1 MDSTDQPNSICQVE
15 RIEMYQLPPSD
26 PKLSLP
32 FNLLE
37 GEAVEHHGTSRDGL
51 ILITNYRLYLQIARN
66 HHHVPLGLIE
76 TVEQK
81 ELFYVYIGCK
91 DCRTYKCTFENNDS
105 CLEWYDKLLKA
116 AEPPKQLNQLFA
128 FFHFAH
134 FRANDDRVQKPYC
147 FDLNSFT
154 IEMDRLQFEKSLW
167 RISKVNVNYEVCP
180 SYPPYLLVPKDIDDE
195 ELKKVAK
202 FRSSQ
207 RIPAVVW
214 RHTKNGAVVARCS
227 QPEVGWFGWRGEEDE
242 KLLQLISKSIDNT
255 KQEKKV
261 LILDARSYAI
271 AVANRARGG
280 GCECPEYYSNCEI
293 QFMNLANIHSIRKS
307 FQALRLLC
315 TSSTDQ
321 TWHSQLEN
329 TKWLQHMS
337 GLMKAAVTLVTA
349 VDSDARSVM
358 VHCSDGWDR
367 TPQIVALGELLLDP
381 YYRTVDGFRVLIERE
396 WLAFGHKFADRCGHS
411 TGSEDLNERCP
422 VFLQW
427 LDCVHQLLKQFP
439 CDFEFSEAYLVK
451 LAQHIYSNLFG
462 TFLCNTLQ
470 DRLKIVNNRTFS
482 VWEFLNSPRFKNHL
496 YEPSGNFTMPKVIW
510 PLTNVRDLYLWREVY
525 LGTME
530 ANFRTDCGSE
540 SCPGPPDILAYHMT
554 KTRSY
559 NDLAAMSD
567 CYQGHFRRSSD
578 PSLNIEKKLNSVSL
592 QEGQEPTHIHEN
604 GVLTL
609 NRTSELEDSN
619 DFVFEKVG
627 PKDTH
632 DLENG
637 HRHHHGDVVNDLQTS
652 TEGRDRY
659 STINSEDELL
669 NGEPFLFENMTMDV
683 KNDHADRGPDSE
695 CERVV
700 TDRVDERTKDDG
712 GAADVVD
719 GGESKMEVKS
729 DESVYRGTVDAAAAS
744 EPIPVPSS
752 KKDSADK
759 SIETSSETLVSEN
772 LFSSSSPRDINGFEK
787 INAPSQPIDIPAS
800 SASKRSC
807 ENGVISLNSNH
818 FAEQL
823 NLSSSELSNSPLFS
837 RTSSSN
843 GWDNT
848 LSSLQRQNT
857 CQYVQ
862 YHLGEDGLIPLR
874 SYIQERI
881 SKIIEE
887 GKKKE
892 EKLEKEIHT
901 YRQVLINQWCLKC
914 CGEKIDDNGSVIESV
929 GSAGEGEASA
939 VESLPS
945 DKSWENL
952 EYSMYSEMQG
962 IKWVPDH
969 AVTRCT
975 NCNIKFWIGK
985 RKHHCRKCGN
995 IFCADCSEN
1004 STPLPSEQLYD
1015 PVRVCTGC
1023 YNKLQ
1028 RDCTDMPSQCKQGSC
1043 AQTTSNQQIAASSN

>member
-1 MDSTDQPNSICQVE
+1 MDNTDQPNSICQVE
-15 RIEMYQLPPSD
+15 RIEMYQLPPTD

-51 ILITNYRLYLQIARN
+51 ILITNYRLYLQITRN

-81 ELFYVYIGCK
+81 ELFYLYIGCK
-91 DCRTYKCTFENNDS
+91 DCRTYKCTFENNES
-105 CLEWYDKLLKA
+105 CLEWYDKILKA

-134 FRANDDRVQKPYC
+134 FKGSEDRVQKPYC

-154 IEMDRLQFEKSLW
+154 MEMERLQFEKSLW
-167 RISKVNVNYEVCP
+167 RISRVNVNYEVCS

-195 ELKKVAK
+195 ELKKVSK

-242 KLLQLISKSIDNT
+242 KLLQLISKSIDSS
-255 KQEKKV
+255 KQEKKVGFGLVIVLFVTLRFFLQV

-315 TSSTDQ
+315 TSSSDQ

-367 TPQIVALGELLLDP
+367 TPQIVALAELLLDP

-496 YEPSGNFTMPKVIW
+496 YEPSGNFTTPKVIW
-510 PLTNVRDLYLWREVY
+510 PQTNVRDLYLWREVY

-530 ANFRTDCGSE
+530 ANFRAECGSE

-592 QEGQEPTHIHEN
+592 QEAQQPSLTHEN
-604 GVLTL
+604 GVQAPKDA
-609 NRTSELEDSN
+609 SELEESA
-619 DFVFEKVG
+619 DFAFEKVATKAAAEEE
-627 PKDTH
+627 P
-632 DLENG
+632 LQNG
-637 HRHHHGDVVNDLQTS
+637 HGDVAKEITNGGSVNG
-652 TEGRDRY
+652 E
-659 STINSEDELL
+659 EELL
-669 NGEPFLFENMTMDV
+669 NGDPFLFDNVVTADV
-683 KNDHADRGPDSE
+683 KSVVDNG
-695 CERVV
+695 ERDV
-700 TDRVDERTKDDG
+700 TDCGRTKIDEEE
-712 GAADVVD
+712 VV
-719 GGESKMEVKS
+719 
-729 DESVYRGTVDAAAAS
+729 DESVAFCGERCVES
-744 EPIPVPSS
+744 EPIPVPSKRDAS
-752 KKDSADK
+752 DK
-759 SIETSSETLVSEN
+759 SIETSSETLVLDN
-772 LFSSSSPRDINGFEK
+772 MLCSSSPRDINGFEK
-787 INAPSQPIDIPAS
+787 INAPSLPIDIPT
-800 SASKRSC
+800 SKRSC
-807 ENGVISLNSNH
+807 DNGGVISLNSNH

-881 SKIIEE
+881 TKIIEE

-952 EYSMYSEMQG
+952 EYAMYSEMQG

-1028 RDCTDMPSQCKQGSC
+1028 RDCTEMPSQCKQGAC
-1043 AQTTSNQQIAASSN
+1043 AQTTNNTQIAASSN